1 MERVPRNR
9 PGPYA
14 DPSDQRPCD
23 ERHRGRRPAGTYF
36 RRTDRHA
43 GTRRTADEDRV
54 PEYPTEDGSQ
64 GSFRAIALLRHRI
77 FRKTACLAVV
87 YSGLSAQTRCRPTYG
102 KSRTARQP
110 LPAPHSAIS
119 SSTGPRMTKRMAR
132 NIRMP
137 IALAAA
143 QQFVEQIPTNKSRVG
158 TDPHELRNGIDRV
171 LKIRETLRTGM
182 SRLHYEFYV
191 PNLNGKGEA

>member
-1 MERVPRNR
+1 
-9 PGPYA
+9 
-14 DPSDQRPCD
+14 
-23 ERHRGRRPAGTYF
+23 
-36 RRTDRHA
+36 
-43 GTRRTADEDRV
+43 
-54 PEYPTEDGSQ
+54 
-64 GSFRAIALLRHRI
+64 
-77 FRKTACLAVV
+77 
-87 YSGLSAQTRCRPTYG
+87 
-102 KSRTARQP
+102 
-110 LPAPHSAIS
+110 
-119 SSTGPRMTKRMAR
+119 MTKRMAR

-191 PNLNGKGEA
+191 PNI

>member
-1 MERVPRNR
+1 
-9 PGPYA
+9 
-14 DPSDQRPCD
+14 
-23 ERHRGRRPAGTYF
+23 
-36 RRTDRHA
+36 
-43 GTRRTADEDRV
+43 
-54 PEYPTEDGSQ
+54 
-64 GSFRAIALLRHRI
+64 
-77 FRKTACLAVV
+77 
-87 YSGLSAQTRCRPTYG
+87 
-102 KSRTARQP
+102 
-110 LPAPHSAIS
+110 
-119 SSTGPRMTKRMAR
+119 MTKRMAR

-158 TDPHELRNGIDRV
+158 TDPHELRNGLDRV

>member
-1 MERVPRNR
+1 
-9 PGPYA
+9 
-14 DPSDQRPCD
+14 
-23 ERHRGRRPAGTYF
+23 
-36 RRTDRHA
+36 
-43 GTRRTADEDRV
+43 
-54 PEYPTEDGSQ
+54 
-64 GSFRAIALLRHRI
+64 
-77 FRKTACLAVV
+77 
-87 YSGLSAQTRCRPTYG
+87 
-102 KSRTARQP
+102 
-110 LPAPHSAIS
+110 
-119 SSTGPRMTKRMAR
+119 MTKRMAR

-158 TDPHELRNGIDRV
+158 TDPHEPRNGIDRV

>member
-1 MERVPRNR
+1 
-9 PGPYA
+9 
-14 DPSDQRPCD
+14 
-23 ERHRGRRPAGTYF
+23 
-36 RRTDRHA
+36 
-43 GTRRTADEDRV
+43 
-54 PEYPTEDGSQ
+54 
-64 GSFRAIALLRHRI
+64 
-77 FRKTACLAVV
+77 
-87 YSGLSAQTRCRPTYG
+87 
-102 KSRTARQP
+102 
-110 LPAPHSAIS
+110 
-119 SSTGPRMTKRMAR
+119 MTKRMAR

>member
-1 MERVPRNR
+1 
-9 PGPYA
+9 
-14 DPSDQRPCD
+14 
-23 ERHRGRRPAGTYF
+23 
-36 RRTDRHA
+36 
-43 GTRRTADEDRV
+43 
-54 PEYPTEDGSQ
+54 
-64 GSFRAIALLRHRI
+64 
-77 FRKTACLAVV
+77 
-87 YSGLSAQTRCRPTYG
+87 
-102 KSRTARQP
+102 
-110 LPAPHSAIS
+110 
-119 SSTGPRMTKRMAR
+119 MTKRMAR

-171 LKIRETLRTGM
+171 LKIRETLHTGM